1 MLSNVLNDVLNIDA
15 DDNEAE
21 NTDGDLVE
29 EPIGELA
36 HDERTG
42 GKAEGGHDGE
52 GQHDG
57 HDRVEE
63 VIEEGSC
70 LHVRPEENKRWKE
83 NIVGYQGSVGGYL
96 LESWPRNG

>member
-1 MLSNVLNDVLNIDA
+1 MLSNVLDDVRNVDA

-29 EPIGELA
+29 EPIGKLA
-36 HDERTG
+36 HDKGTG
-42 GKAEGGHDGE
+42 GEAEGGHDGE

-63 VIEEGSC
+63 VVEEGC
-70 LHVRPEENKRWKE
+70 RLHVRPEKNKC
-83 NIVGYQGSVGGYL
+83 
-96 LESWPRNG
+96 